1 MRDAAAAP
9 STPAATTDVPASV
22 VGADEPAGT
31 EAQQPLKQPPLSP
44 SRREIDES
52 AVQIKLDPN
61 ARNLS
66 GDTI

>member
-9 STPAATTDVPASV
+9 STPAATTVIPASV
-22 VGADEPAGT
+22 VGADALAGT
-31 EAQQPLKQPPLSP
+31 EAPQPPLSP

-52 AVQIKLDPN
+52 AVQNKLNPD

-66 GDTI
+66 GDAI